1 MPDVPAAPSPVPPR
15 AVVTDVQRFSV
26 HDGPGIRTLV
36 FFKGCPLRCRWCHNP
51 ETQRPAPE
59 IRFQPARC
67 IGCGACENLCPSRP
81 YSAIHVNGLQVHIN
95 S

>member
-1 MPDVPAAPSPVPPR
+1 MAEEIYGNIYDI
-15 AVVTDVQRFSV
+15 QKFSV

-51 ETQRPAPE
+51 ETQRAAPE

-67 IGCGACENLCPSRP
+67 IGCGACERACPRGTQRHQSQRHQP
-81 YSAIHVNGLQVHIN
+81 L
-95 S
+95 